1 MLVLKRVRLPAYER
15 AALLLAQGKVFQGHK
30 DLPRRNHVSLLDLIR
45 RFLDDVHE
53 IRLALERVFP
63 KTDLRNKTR
72 TFWK

>member
-1 MLVLKRVRLPAYER
+1 M
-15 AALLLAQGKVFQGHK
+15 
-30 DLPRRNHVSLLDLIR
+30 SLLDLIR

-63 KTDLRNKTR
+63 KTDLRNKNR